1 MGKIKVL
8 DAMTRKPVSVSPD
21 DAISKCVKIMSK
33 ENVSSVVI
41 HEKNILKGIITER
54 DLVKKVIGKNLNP
67 KKTKAKDIMN
77 TKMITIPS
85 YLDIFEAIK
94 IMNTKHVRRLPVIN
108 NGKLVGLLTMRDILK
123 IQPELISL
131 RVDTIDLREEKR
143 KPSRFTDGECSECG
157 NFTLIE
163 KVFNENLCE
172 DCKEK
177 KYY

>member
-8 DAMTRKPVSVSPD
+8 DAMTRKPVSVSPND
-21 DAISKCVKIMSK
+21 TISQCVKIMAK
-33 ENVSSVVI
+33 QNVSSVVI
-41 HEKNILKGIITER
+41 HEKNTLKGIITER
-54 DLVKKVIGKNLNP
+54 DLVKKIIGKNLNP
-67 KKTKAKDIMN
+67 TKTKVKDVMTTN
-77 TKMITIPS
+77 MKTISPD
-85 YLDIFEAIK
+85 LDIFEAIK

-108 NGKLVGLLTMRDILK
+108 NNKLVGLLTMRDILK
-123 IQPELISL
+123 IEPELISL

-143 KPSRFTDGECSECG
+143 KPTRFSDGECSECG

-172 DCKEK
+172 DCKDK